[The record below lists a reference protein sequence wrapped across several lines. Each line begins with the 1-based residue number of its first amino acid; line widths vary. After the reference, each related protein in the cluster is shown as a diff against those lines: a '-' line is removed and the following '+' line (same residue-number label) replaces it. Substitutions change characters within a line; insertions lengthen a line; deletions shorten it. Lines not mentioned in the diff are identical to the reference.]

1 MSNFVD
7 KIYEGV
13 LIGFEIK
20 LKDLFFSMHYFFAGN
35 FFLQIPGPTLQSKFV
50 QSVRKSFMLMN
61 DDFVFS
67 WWKRTAGIFGTS
79 YSSMDQVKFVKDSL

>member
-20 LKDLFFSMHYFFAGN
+20 LKDLFFSMHYFFARN

-67 WWKRTAGIFGTS
+67 WWKRRAGIFGTS